1 MEDNKPEEFSSE
13 YLKILKENE
22 HYEVFPIIY
31 SIKDILCKYSGEQH
45 MYDTCQLCFIE
56 PIATYNG
63 WHNEKEEGFEE
74 TENMNMC
81 IVNNLAKTKD
91 EEELLCKRCTWL
103 YSKNDVL
110 ELVKDILNKSYH
122 YEGNIRFNELI
133 KIFGNFVSNP
143 YEKLLIEY
151 FSYNMGNYYT
161 YHKQCKHFTGT
172 SNACDDV
179 NILCPYILDII
190 DHITNLY
197 FVDYLANCPIQ
208 YMEILIKKGID
219 INHIFSDHTVFGSLL
234 YSYMDDYGSKNVR
247 ERIDKLVLL
256 GADIN
261 YSNPIRS
268 IAGIQYENRP
278 NKIEKIKYLKSIG
291 VKFDNKCITDCK
303 NSEECTFHKMLYDTR
318 LGNLIQRLEAEK
330 N

>member
-1 MEDNKPEEFSSE
+1 MDDQYSKELQEIFEE
-13 YLKILKENE
+13 YP
-22 HYEVFPIIY
+22 HYKMFPLIY
-31 SIKDILCKYSGEQH
+31 SVKDILKQYSNEP
-45 MYDTCQLCFIE
+45 DDLCNLCFTN
-56 PIATYNG
+56 PID
-63 WHNEKEEGFEE
+63 WSDDSDSEDSDDI
-74 TENMNMC
+74 NMNMC
-81 IVNNLAKTKD
+81 VVNTIAKTKYD
-91 EEELLCKRCTWL
+91 MELLCTRCKYLYNKREL
-103 YSKNDVL
+103 S
-110 ELVKDILNKSYH
+110 ELVQEILNNSYH
-122 YEGNIRFNELI
+122 YEGSIRFNELI
-133 KIFGNFVSNP
+133 KIFENFVSNP

-151 FSYNMGNYYT
+151 FSYEMGNYYT
-161 YHKQCKHFTGT
+161 YHNKCKHYTGT

-197 FVDYLANCPIQ
+197 YVNYLANCPIQ
-208 YMEILIKKGID
+208 YMEILIKKGVD
-219 INHIFSDHTVFGSLL
+219 INHTFLGQTVFGTLL
-234 YSYMDDYGSKNVR
+234 YSYLDDYGSKNVR

-268 IAGIQYENRP
+268 ITGIQYENRP

-303 NSEECTFHKMLYDTR
+303 NSEECMFHKMLYDTR
-318 LGNLIQRLEAEK
+318 LGNLIQRLEADK